1 VIGAGTFGAAPS
13 LAAQTVL
20 PPSISE
26 GESMRDAA
34 PKIPEM
40 PVVPFF
46 LGLLVPGSNH
56 EVGPESFADHIEFI
70 GTMTAANVILL
81 GGGFETPV
89 EGAEAAYL
97 LRVASQAEAE
107 AWVSK
112 DPWVQND
119 VFRPRIIAWNLVGIA
134 LGAIDPALTGG

>member
-1 VIGAGTFGAAPS
+1 M
-13 LAAQTVL
+13 
-20 PPSISE
+20 SE
-26 GESMRDAA
+26 AA

-40 PVVPFF
+40 AVVPYF
-46 LGLLVPGSNH
+46 LVLLVPGSNH
-56 EVGPESFADHIEFI
+56 EAGSESFAGHIKFI

-97 LRVASQAEAE
+97 LRVASQADAE
-107 AWVSK
+107 EWVSQ

-119 VFRPRIIAWNLVGIA
+119 VLRPRIVAWNLVGIA
-134 LGAIDPALTGG
+134 PGAIDPALTGG